1 MILKEFVYSN
11 KEEFLKGA
19 KDVVNH
25 NPEFVRKCIKEYECP
40 NVFEELKRGTKLRQ
54 TKFFHWWDNRRRY
67 VKNATLEAVEDK
79 STQIRKTTKEVV
91 KKKIVKEIKT
101 ESKDCIVIQKQ
112 PINQTI
118 EITRTYQRLD
128 FQTTL
133 ARKTINEVE
142 KELNLIV
149 ALRKNTFKSN
159 TKINKQVESII
170 ANAIERYTKEAR
182 DKNFCYEK
190 EIKQLKEE
198 IESFISTGVLL
209 DKNSDEYK
217 RYEELKDIYNT
228 RVENFYKYSAKR
240 DESILNRIKTTY
252 DIREKQGN
260 EYVKLVE
267 ALVKMQMAIK
277 ATIENEKQ
285 IKENNLYEK
294 TKEETKEE
302 LDENDLDE
310 EVNRMAEIMQKNG
323 IKELN

>member
-1 MILKEFVYSN
+1 MVLKDFVHLN
-11 KEEFLKGA
+11 KEKFLKSA
-19 KDVVNH
+19 KDIVNH

-40 NVFEELKRGTKLRQ
+40 NVFEELKTGTKLRQ
-54 TKFFHWWDNRRRY
+54 TKFFEWWHNRNKY
-67 VKNATLEAVEDK
+67 IKK
-79 STQIRKTTKEVV
+79 STTNESKILEIKKTTKEVV

-101 ESKDCIVIQKQ
+101 ESKDCLVIERQ
-112 PINQTI
+112 PINQTLQ
-118 EITRTYQRLD
+118 ITRTYQRLD
-128 FQTTL
+128 FQTPL

-170 ANAIERYTKEAR
+170 TNAIEKYTQEAK
-182 DKNFCYEK
+182 DTNFCYEK

-198 IESFISTGVLL
+198 IESFISTGTLL
-209 DKNSDEYK
+209 DKTSDEYK
-217 RYEELKDIYNT
+217 RYEELKDTYNT
-228 RVENFYKYSAKR
+228 KVENFYKYSAKR
-240 DESILNRIKTTY
+240 DESILQRIKTTY

-267 ALVKMQMAIK
+267 ALVKMQMAVK

-285 IKENNLYEK
+285 IFENDLYKK
-294 TKEETKEE
+294 TKEETKENN
-302 LDENDLDE
+302 LDDE
-310 EVNRMAEIMQKNG
+310 VDRVAEMMQENG